1 MFFVPIGYN
10 FQFDYINKGIIM
22 NKEYIISCMNNC
34 FKKKNIS
41 FNEIK
46 YFKLQTFNFVFIAH
60 YNLGYYDINQKFE
73 ILFLKNIDENSNMKG
88 IIFSRYSLNNCLEYN
103 NYFKFI

>member
-46 YFKLQTFNFVFIAH
+46 YFKLQTFNFLFITH

-73 ILFLKNIDENSNMKG
+73 ILFSFPYICCVSNLNEIEKKIENLNELLNEENI
-88 IIFSRYSLNNCLEYN
+88 
-103 NYFKFI
+103 